1 MDTSMSRRREVTAS
15 VDSSPHVGGV
25 NRARKGTSVNPHRV
39 VYVDVRGTASASIE
53 QARAHDIHK
62 KKLESI
68 MRRRGNANAQPAA
81 ASKSQAK
88 EKMVSVDEHE
98 RFFRNKQRI
107 HAYKQ
112 TV

>member
-15 VDSSPHVGGV
+15 VDSSPHVGA
-25 NRARKGTSVNPHRV
+25 NRARKGTSVNPQRM

-68 MRRRGNANAQPAA
+68 MRRRNNNGVSG
-81 ASKSQAK
+81 ASKVVK
-88 EKMVSVDEHE
+88 
-98 RFFRNKQRI
+98 
-107 HAYKQ
+107 
-112 TV
+112 

>member
-1 MDTSMSRRREVTAS
+1 M
-15 VDSSPHVGGV
+15 
-25 NRARKGTSVNPHRV
+25 

-68 MRRRGNANAQPAA
+68 MRRRNNGVSG
-81 ASKSQAK
+81 SKVVKNKDMAL
-88 EKMVSVDEHE
+88 VDEHE